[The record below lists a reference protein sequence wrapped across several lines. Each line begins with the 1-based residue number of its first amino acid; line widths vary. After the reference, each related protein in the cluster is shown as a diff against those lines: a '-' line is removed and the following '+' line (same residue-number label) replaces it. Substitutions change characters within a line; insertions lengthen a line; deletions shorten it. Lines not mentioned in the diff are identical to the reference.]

1 MKLTANLKLRF
12 SIERRHVVVESSTF
26 EKATFDQFLA
36 VSIATHANE
45 RDGKSYIK
53 DITGK
58 GSLNEHLEKLV
69 EEAREMDKEERERIL
84 SSSLYPTIHID
95 DSQYYIRFIPF
106 GKTLMNG
113 ELFDGDLSEQLGV
126 LKKAVMYTGELKKIT
141 IRDGAEKEI
150 TDNYRVIL
158 EDDGGEI
165 EIAPKEWVKATP
177 EQLEE
182 MVVREY
188 SVTEQIEK
196 MAIKAIEGEGWN
208 FLSAS
213 FLNGPMKDPRGFFA
227 EEDGVSKYFLIT
239 NEGVKETVIG
249 QAYGVYLYRE
259 TIRSFDPSNASLCD
273 QAAMHL
279 MKSRELENY
288 KTKSLV
294 VLLSSCTGPVAQKI
308 INYELSVKS
317 SSELARLGLTF
328 LERGLNSGW
337 EVSALSR
344 MKNIASPKQ
353 KELIYKMDSS
363 SFDLNDL
370 IGMDR
375 SILKPED
382 FQKVVDHEKERTTKL
397 DYIKDVIGKVM
408 MSGLRERSKKTKSDA
423 ETKDFHKFINTL
435 IAHNKNDMSGLSD
448 DQLNS
453 VYRLAKRLESM
464 LPSIEAKCRSAE
476 EEDK

>member
-1 MKLTANLKLRF
+1 MTDRSMLKKLDIWIDEWCC
-12 SIERRHVVVESSTF
+12 SCPDIG
-26 EKATFDQFLA
+26 EKACLGCVIRA
-36 VSIATHANE
+36 VANW
-45 RDGKSYIK
+45 SY
-53 DITGK
+53 
-58 GSLNEHLEKLV
+58 
-69 EEAREMDKEERERIL
+69 
-84 SSSLYPTIHID
+84 
-95 DSQYYIRFIPF
+95 
-106 GKTLMNG
+106 
-113 ELFDGDLSEQLGV
+113 ELQ
-126 LKKAVMYTGELKKIT
+126 
-141 IRDGAEKEI
+141 
-150 TDNYRVIL
+150 
-158 EDDGGEI
+158 
-165 EIAPKEWVKATP
+165 
-177 EQLEE
+177 
-182 MVVREY
+182 
-188 SVTEQIEK
+188 
-196 MAIKAIEGEGWN
+196 
-208 FLSAS
+208 
-213 FLNGPMKDPRGFFA
+213 GFFD
-227 EEDGVSKYFLIT
+227 EEEK
-239 NEGVKETVIG
+239 
-249 QAYGVYLYRE
+249 
-259 TIRSFDPSNASLCD
+259 
-273 QAAMHL
+273 
-279 MKSRELENY
+279 RELENY
-288 KTKSLV
+288 RTKSLV

-317 SSELARLGLTF
+317 SSELARLGLAF

-382 FQKVVDHEKERTTKL
+382 FQKVVDHENERTTKL

-464 LPSIEAKCRSAE
+464 LPSIEAKCKSAE
-476 EEDK
+476 EADK